1 MEETNFVVKNK
12 VLNDLEQ
19 IEQDNASPFQF

>member
-1 MEETNFVVKNK
+1 MNK

-19 IEQDNASPFQF
+19 SKISPNVSKQSVQWDIDTK